1 MYLLNTALTYLLFA
15 YKKSILEAT
24 QRNDYISMNDTITTG
39 LTNVNVDE
47 LLKIL
52 KESENDMKYNR
63 VAPISTTFSDLRA
76 RQYNH

>member
-1 MYLLNTALTYLLFA
+1 M
-15 YKKSILEAT
+15 IP
-24 QRNDYISMNDTITTG
+24 
-39 LTNVNVDE
+39 NVDE

-76 RQYNH
+76 SNIIINNSSVCAW

>member
-1 MYLLNTALTYLLFA
+1 MTP
-15 YKKSILEAT
+15 
-24 QRNDYISMNDTITTG
+24 
-39 LTNVNVDE
+39 NVDE

-76 RQYNH
+76 ILSNDKRKKSRC

>member
-1 MYLLNTALTYLLFA
+1 M
-15 YKKSILEAT
+15 IP
-24 QRNDYISMNDTITTG
+24 
-39 LTNVNVDE
+39 NVDE

-76 RQYNH
+76 RQYNHK

>member
-1 MYLLNTALTYLLFA
+1 M
-15 YKKSILEAT
+15 IP
-24 QRNDYISMNDTITTG
+24 
-39 LTNVNVDE
+39 NVDE

-63 VAPISTTFSDLRA
+63 VAPITTFSDLRA

>member
-1 MYLLNTALTYLLFA
+1 MTP
-15 YKKSILEAT
+15 
-24 QRNDYISMNDTITTG
+24 
-39 LTNVNVDE
+39 NVDE

-76 RQYNH
+76 ILANKDEKSR